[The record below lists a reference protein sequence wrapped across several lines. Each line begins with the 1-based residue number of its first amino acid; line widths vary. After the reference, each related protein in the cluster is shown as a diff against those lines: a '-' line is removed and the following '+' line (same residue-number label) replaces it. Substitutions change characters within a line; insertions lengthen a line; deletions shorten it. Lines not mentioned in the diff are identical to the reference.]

1 MAVFVASEHIISS
14 LGKNTKEVMTS
25 IENGFSGLQKF
36 ENPSFS
42 KTAVISSII
51 DENELT
57 NFELTCTKL
66 EKIILYSIL
75 QAIDSTSINIQDKS
89 VLLVLSTTK
98 GNIHLLDEKIDIEV
112 PRERMFL
119 AKLATFFK
127 EQLKLVHQPVV
138 ISNACISGVLAINY
152 AKDLIDVGLY
162 EHVIVTGADIVSEFV
177 ISGFQTFQA
186 ISEEICRPF
195 DKNRNGIS
203 LGEACGTIVLTNDKN
218 KVTSLPII
226 EVKDGA
232 SSNDANHISGP
243 SRTGEGLFLAVKKT
257 LKENTK
263 LDFISAHG
271 TGTLYNDEMEAIAF
285 SRMGLENIPVNSF
298 KGYWGHTLGAAGII
312 ESIATI
318 HSMQHNKLYK
328 SFGFQEMGVSHPI
341 QIIKENQS
349 KELTR
354 CMKTA
359 SGFGGCNAV
368 VLFEKHV

>member
-14 LGKNTKEVMTS
+14 LGKNTKEVMLS
-25 IENGFSGLQKF
+25 IEKGISGLQKF
-36 ENPSFS
+36 ENPFFS
-42 KTAVISSII
+42 KTPVISSLI
-51 DENELT
+51 DESQLT
-57 NFELTCTKL
+57 TFEKTCTKL

-75 QAIDSTSINIQDKS
+75 EAINLTSINIQDKS
-89 VLLVLSTTK
+89 VLLVLSSTK
-98 GNIHLLDEKIDIEV
+98 GNIHLLDEKIEIEV
-112 PRERMFL
+112 PRERIFL
-119 AKLATFFK
+119 AKLATFLK
-127 EQLKLVHQPVV
+127 EQLSLVHQPIV

-152 AKDLIDVGLY
+152 AKDLIDAGLY
-162 EHVIVTGADIVSEFV
+162 EHVIVTGADTVSEFV

-195 DKNRNGIS
+195 DKNRKGIS

-226 EVKDGA
+226 EVKNGT

-243 SRTGEGLFLAVKKT
+243 SRTGEGLFLAVQRA
-257 LKENTK
+257 LEGNTT

-271 TGTLYNDEMEAIAF
+271 TGTLYNDEMESIAF
-285 SRMGLENIPVNSF
+285 SRMKLENVPVNSF
-298 KGYWGHTLGAAGII
+298 KGYWGHTLGAAGVI

-318 HSMQHNKLYK
+318 YSMQHNKLYK
-328 SFGFQEMGVSHPI
+328 SFGFEEMGVSHPI
-341 QIIKENQS
+341 QIIQENQS

-368 VLFEKHV
+368 VLFEKYV